1 MGEAVIITDLPISDY
16 HNAIH
21 PGKEVWLSKST
32 LREFSEMGP
41 AYWKLANI
49 DKTITKERPG
59 GALQGLA
66 LDCYLTEGIDTFS
79 KRFFVV
85 PEDAPNKPT
94 KKQRNAKKPAP
105 ETLLAIAYWDQ
116 FEGMEVLSAD
126 DYAIMLDAAD
136 AVRRCEHWPEIE
148 RARAQVTIRRQ
159 SPALGLGLQSRPDW
173 LSNDRPV
180 VFDLKKTANLDT
192 FGKQAI
198 DLGYHLQAAIA
209 YWCLHDDGVEMERAF
224 LIAAEWERGARCRCY
239 EIPRDVIEY
248 AYKKMERL
256 ASEIADRLA
265 RNDWTDKQ
273 ESTEQLPV
281 PEWYRRKM
289 NEEMTEHA

>member
-1 MGEAVIITDLPISDY
+1 MIITDLPIQDY

-21 PGKEVWLSKST
+21 PGKEVWLSKTT

-41 AYWKLANI
+41 AWWKLANI
-49 DKTITKERPG
+49 DKVIAKERPG

-66 LDCYLTEGIDTFS
+66 LDCYLTEGSAAFYD
-79 KRFFVV
+79 RF
-85 PEDAPNKPT
+85 AIKPPDMSFAT
-94 KKQRNAKKPAP
+94 K
-105 ETLLAIAYWDQ
+105 
-116 FEGMEVLSAD
+116 EGKAWKVEHEGKEIISD
-126 DYAIMLDAAD
+126 DDHAIMLDAAD

-148 RARAQVTIRRQ
+148 RARAQVTIRRH

-198 DLGYHLQAAIA
+198 DLFYHGQAAIA
-209 YWCLHDDGVEMERAF
+209 DWCLRDDGVVLEHAY
-224 LIAAEWERGARCRCY
+224 LVAVEWERGARCRCY
-239 EIPRDVIEY
+239 EIPRDVLEY
-248 AYKKMERL
+248 ADKQMRKV
-256 ASEIADRLA
+256 AAEIADRLA

-289 NEEMTEHA
+289 NDEMAEHA